1 MLKILTDIF
10 YENGKIS
17 LGRLMLI
24 SYFIFLMIL
33 LIISFN
39 TGKSISNTFLSVFE
53 DLLYY
58 VFGVK
63 LVGIV
68 RASSNYIQTKLQSKK
83 EPTSPKDFNNTN
95 VANSNNDDIVG

>member
-1 MLKILTDIF
+1 MTKKQIILKILSEIF

-24 SYFIFLMIL
+24 SYFLFLMII
-33 LIISFN
+33 LIVSFN
-39 TGKSISNTFLSVFE
+39 TGKSISNSFLSVFE

-63 LVGIV
+63 IVGIA
-68 RASSNYIQTKLQSKK
+68 RTRC
-83 EPTSPKDFNNTN
+83 
-95 VANSNNDDIVG
+95 